1 MCIRDR
7 LDKSIKDTL
16 GLDDG
21 KILRHGLSSGGDYN
35 LLFTLSSEHEEA
47 FFNELNADAELK
59 GFLVSVIGKIEAKD
73 TVLNSSDTNT
83 PSAQNLLSTDSSLIR
98 LIDDDGNDFSIDL
111 AASSYN
117 HFTS

>member
-1 MCIRDR
+1 MS
-7 LDKSIKDTL
+7 LMQMPSLKAF
-16 GLDDG
+16 
-21 KILRHGLSSGGDYN
+21 LRHGLSSGGDYN
-35 LLFTLSSEHEEA
+35 LLFTLRSEHEEA

-73 TVLNSSDTNT
+73 TVLNSSDTNA

-98 LIDDDGNDFSIDL
+98 LIDDDGNDFSINL